1 MQQQTIDVMDGE
13 YAAWEIVTS
22 IYIWQSQSDWVLLK
36 RKKNSEDWQNYRLC
50 ILGTRKK
57 RSFWFGWNPTEQRFA
72 DGGDSYRLYKELPG
86 LKQRLEEYLS
96 KSTEPLQDTSTKEDR
111 VSNAME
117 ALERLRTSNIF
128 DRAT

>member
-57 RSFWFGWNPTEQRFA
+57 WSFWLGWNPTEQRFA

>member
-13 YAAWEIVTS
+13 YAAWEVVTS
-22 IYIWQSQSDWVLLK
+22 IYICQSQSDWVLLK
-36 RKKNSEDWQNYRLC
+36 RKKNTEDWQNYRLC

-57 RSFWFGWNPTEQRFA
+57 RSFWLVWNSTEQRFA

-96 KSTEPLQDTSTKEDR
+96 KSTEPLQDTAVKEDR
-111 VSNAME
+111 VSNVMK
-117 ALERLRTSNIF
+117 ALERL
-128 DRAT
+128 

>member
-22 IYIWQSQSDWVLLK
+22 IYICQSRSDWVLLK
-36 RKKNSEDWQNYRLC
+36 RKKKSGDWQNYRLC

-57 RSFWFGWNPTEQRFA
+57 RSFWLGWNPIEQRFA
-72 DGGDSYRLYKELPG
+72 DDGDSFRLYKELPG
-86 LKQRLEEYLS
+86 LKQRLKEYLS
-96 KSTEPLQDTSTKEDR
+96 NSTEPLQDTAAKEDR

>member
-22 IYIWQSQSDWVLLK
+22 IYIWQSRSDWVLLK
-36 RKKNSEDWQNYRLC
+36 RKKKSGDWQNYRLC
-50 ILGTRKK
+50 VLGTRKK
-57 RSFWFGWNPTEQRFA
+57 RSFWLGWNPTEERLA
-72 DGGDSYRLYKELPG
+72 GDDSERLGRELPG
-86 LKQRLEEYLS
+86 LKQRLEEYLL
-96 KSTEPLQDTSTKEDR
+96 KSTEPLQNTAAKEDR
-111 VSNAME
+111 VPNAMK

>member
-1 MQQQTIDVMDGE
+1 MDGE

-22 IYIWQSQSDWVLLK
+22 IYICQSQSDWVLLK
-36 RKKNSEDWQNYRLC
+36 RKKNTEDWQHYRLC

-57 RSFWFGWNPTEQRFA
+57 RSFWLVWNPTEQRFA

-96 KSTEPLQDTSTKEDR
+96 NSTEPLQDTAAKEDR